1 MTYKG
6 ALELATVYTIGE
18 ALIDFIPDRKGA
30 ELKQV
35 ESFTKAA
42 GGAPANVACAVAKL
56 GGHAAFIGKLGADAF
71 GDFLVEKLAASGVDV
86 SRVLRTSEAN
96 TALAFVSLKEDGDR
110 DFSFY
115 RNPSAD
121 MLLHENEIG
130 SGWFTAGDLL
140 HFCSVDLIEAPV
152 KYAHRKAIELA
163 RQAGAVISFDP
174 NVRLPL
180 WPDPESCR
188 RAIHEFLPLSH
199 IVKISDEE
207 LSFITGHEDEK
218 EAIASLFVGDVQH
231 VIYTRGAAGA
241 TWFSRNGLEVSEPG
255 NRVEVAD
262 TTGAGDSFI
271 GGVLYQLQSAP
282 QPLKELGQ
290 LSREHIG
297 EALRFANA
305 AAALTA
311 SRPGAIDA
319 LPTLREIDAF
329 RSSTKR

>member
-1 MTYKG
+1 MT
-6 ALELATVYTIGE
+6 TVYTIGE
-18 ALIDFIPDRKGA
+18 ALIDFIPAERGV
-30 ELKQV
+30 ELKSV

-56 GGHAAFIGKLGADAF
+56 GGQAAFIGKLGADAF
-71 GDFLVEKLAASGVDV
+71 GDFLVDKMVASGVNV
-86 SRVLRTSEAN
+86 SRVLRTNEAN

-121 MLLHENEIG
+121 MLLHEDEI
-130 SGWFTAGDLL
+130 SGDWFAKGDIL

-163 RQAGAVISFDP
+163 RKAGVTISFDP

-180 WPDPESCR
+180 WPDGESCR
-188 RAIHEFLPLSH
+188 RAIHEFIPLSH

-207 LSFITGHEDEK
+207 LTFITGIADEK
-218 EAIASLFVGDVQH
+218 EAISSLFVGDVQH

-241 TWFSRNGLEVSEPG
+241 TWFSRGGLEVSVPG
-255 NRVEVAD
+255 NRVDVAD

-271 GGVLYQLQSAP
+271 GALLYQAHSMP
-282 QPLKELGQ
+282 QWLEQLELVDRKRAEE
-290 LSREHIG
+290 L
-297 EALRFANA
+297 LRFANA
-305 AAALTA
+305 AAAITA

-319 LPTLREIDAF
+319 LPSLHDVETFLGREEH
-329 RSSTKR
+329 

>member
-1 MTYKG
+1 M
-6 ALELATVYTIGE
+6 ATVYTIGE
-18 ALIDFIPDRKGA
+18 ALIDFIPARKGV
-30 ELKQV
+30 ELKSV

-56 GGHAAFIGKLGADAF
+56 GGHAAFIGKLGEDAF
-71 GDFLVEKLAASGVDV
+71 GDFLVEKLADSGVDV
-86 SRVLRTSEAN
+86 SCVLRTSEAN
-96 TALAFVSLKEDGDR
+96 TALAFVSLKEDGNR

-121 MLLHENEIG
+121 MLLQEDEINDR
-130 SGWFTAGDLL
+130 WFARGDLL

-152 KYAHRKAIELA
+152 KYAHRKAIGLA
-163 RQAGAVISFDP
+163 REAGAVISFDP

-180 WPDPESCR
+180 WPDGESCR

-207 LSFITGHEDEK
+207 LFFITGHADEK

-241 TWFSRNGLEVSEPG
+241 TWFSRSGLEVSVPG
-255 NRVEVAD
+255 NRVKVAD

-271 GGVLYQLQSAP
+271 GALLYQAQSTPQILQ
-282 QPLKELGQ
+282 Q
-290 LSREHIG
+290 LAQVDHEQVQNL
-297 EALRFANA
+297 LRFANA

-319 LPTLREIDAF
+319 LPSLQDVEAFLRGESD
-329 RSSTKR
+329 